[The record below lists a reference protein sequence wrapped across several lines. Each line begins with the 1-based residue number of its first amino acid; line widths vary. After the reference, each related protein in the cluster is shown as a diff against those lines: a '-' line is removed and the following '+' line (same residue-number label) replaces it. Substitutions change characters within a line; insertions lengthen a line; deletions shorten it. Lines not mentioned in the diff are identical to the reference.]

1 MALLED
7 TGNPEQIAVH
17 AADIDASVIASSTE
31 AKLEQTSFQ
40 QGMEPSGLLGFC
52 SCRAKVFPGGRIE
65 EDRGKADAQGQAA
78 AAGSA

>member
-40 QGMEPSGLLGFC
+40 
-52 SCRAKVFPGGRIE
+52 
-65 EDRGKADAQGQAA
+65 
-78 AAGSA
+78 